1 MRSLRSLRS
10 GFWDGVPRDV
20 CAPYPKLLA
29 VTRRV
34 GHLPSLRAHYGAKDL
49 AAAPT
54 YAVFAQEN

>member
-1 MRSLRSLRS
+1 M
-10 GFWDGVPRDV
+10 PRDV